1 MANIGG
7 LIMTKKEVK
16 KTDAN
21 DLNSAWWETIKT
33 GGSITSG
40 KAGITNMAYCK
51 GAQKPKKPKMPKRM
65 KPKKMKPKKEEEEY
79 PLIPDEKD
87 FWRD

>member
-1 MANIGG
+1 
-7 LIMTKKEVK
+7 MTKKEVK

-40 KAGITNMAYCK
+40 KAGITNMAYGK
-51 GAQKPKKPKMPKRM
+51 GAQKPK

>member
-40 KAGITNMAYCK
+40 KAGITNMAYGK
-51 GAQKPKKPKMPKRM
+51 GAQKPK